1 MTLTLEGV
9 AIYKIAE
16 MDVLPHGSQETSIAR
31 SLVDLL
37 PPRRARARKCLKAS
51 YFASPSFGILPLTQS
66 AAKAKLQH
74 RPWGI
79 PNLGLL
85 IYLL

>member
-1 MTLTLEGV
+1 MALTLEGV
-9 AIYKIAE
+9 AILEIAE

-37 PPRRARARKCLKAS
+37 PPRRAKARKCLKAS
-51 YFASPSFGILPLTQS
+51 YFASPSFGILPLAQS
-66 AAKAKLQH
+66 VALAKLH
-74 RPWGI
+74 PRPWGI